1 MGAVMVE
8 VSGVTKDYCMGKIKV
23 PALRGVNLSIDSGE
37 MVAIMGPSG
46 SGKSTLMNILGCLDR
61 PTAGNYKLH
70 GEEVSK
76 KSDAQLAEIRNRKVG
91 FIFQSFNLLPQLTAL
106 ENVELPLIYR
116 GLSTGARRIQAEEA
130 LVRMGLQERLHHR
143 PQELSG
149 GQQQRVA
156 IARAVAAKPEVVL
169 ADEPTGALDSRSGE
183 EILAVFQELHAQG
196 ITVIVVTHDSN
207 VACHCE
213 RILRLADG
221 VIVADELVRPEN
233 YLVAQEVL
241 STFPVVAQG
250 GAQL

>member
-1 MGAVMVE
+1 MGVVMVD
-8 VSGVTKDYCMGKIKV
+8 VNAVTKDYRMGKIMV
-23 PALRGVNLSIDSGE
+23 PALRGINLTIASGE

-61 PTAGNYKLH
+61 PTAGTYKLH
-70 GEEVSK
+70 KEEVSE
-76 KSDAQLAEIRNRKVG
+76 KSDSQLAEIRNRKVG
-91 FIFQSFNLLPQLTAL
+91 FIFQSFNLLEQLTAL

-116 GLSTGARRIQAEEA
+116 GLGAGSRRDRAKSA
-130 LVRMGLQERLHHR
+130 LVRLGLEDRLHHR

-156 IARAVAAKPEVVL
+156 IARAVAAQPELVL

-196 ITVIVVTHDSN
+196 ITVIVVTHDPN
-207 VACHCE
+207 VARHCQ
-213 RILRLADG
+213 RIVRLADG
-221 VIVADELVRPEN
+221 VVIADDLVRPED

-241 STFPVVAQG
+241 TTLPVLPEG
-250 GAQL
+250 GVKA

>member
-8 VSGVTKDYCMGKIKV
+8 VNAVTKDYRMGKIKV
-23 PALRGVNLSIDSGE
+23 PALRGVNLTIASGE

-46 SGKSTLMNILGCLDR
+46 SGKSTLMNVLGCLDR
-61 PTAGNYKLH
+61 PTNGNYELH

-76 KSDAQLAEIRNRKVG
+76 KSDSQLAEIRNRKVG

-116 GLSTGARRIQAEEA
+116 GLATNVRRTRAEGA
-130 LVRMGLQERLHHR
+130 LVRLGLKDRLHHR

-156 IARAVAAKPEVVL
+156 IARAVAAEPEMIL

-183 EILAVFQELHAQG
+183 EILAVFQELHTQG
-196 ITVIVVTHDSN
+196 ITVIVVTHDPN
-207 VACHCE
+207 VARHCQ

-221 VIVADELVRPEN
+221 VIVADDQVRRED

-241 STFPVVAQG
+241 AALPMPSEG
-250 GAQL
+250 GAQE